1 MMKLGFNEATCLRN
15 SSLEKDLVLA
25 ERFGYDYIEIRLDM
39 LQTWLQEHTLVE
51 LADIFSV
58 SHLKPWGYNSL
69 EDITFCDAGRWSE
82 IRQQLVLA
90 CYAGEVVGGDCLVVV
105 PTIREG
111 AHFSDRDTVRDSVKR
126 LREMSAL
133 AAESQMRLA
142 FEPIGSAGCCVRSLA
157 MAMEIVDAVDRS
169 NVGLAIDAFNL
180 YLYDQWQDLSTLRQ
194 VPVEKIFVYHIDDA
208 DRLPVAVLDHCHRL
222 FPGNGAIPL
231 HMITHELVKKGYTG
245 ICSLELFNPGYWQ
258 MAASEVFAIGAEKT
272 RPFLAD

>member
-231 HMITHELVKKGYTG
+231 YMITHELVKKVIQGSVHWSCLTQVTG
-245 ICSLELFNPGYWQ
+245 KWQPARSLL
-258 MAASEVFAIGAEKT
+258 SERKK
-272 RPFLAD
+272 RDLS